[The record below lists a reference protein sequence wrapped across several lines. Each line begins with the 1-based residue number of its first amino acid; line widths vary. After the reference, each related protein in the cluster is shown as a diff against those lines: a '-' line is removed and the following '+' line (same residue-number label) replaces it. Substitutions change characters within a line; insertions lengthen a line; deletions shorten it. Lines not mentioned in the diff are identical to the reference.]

1 MCYYLCFIVIDH
13 AYTTFLHH
21 SFLGV
26 KSQIEYIKTLGVDS
40 IWLSPFYQNKLD
52 TCPNVTNCDETN
64 QNYDWDDVTDHKKVG
79 SRFGSEKDLNDLLA
93 ELKKHGNSILY
104 SGSINLLF

>member
-1 MCYYLCFIVIDH
+1 M
-13 AYTTFLHH
+13 
-21 SFLGV
+21 
-26 KSQIEYIKTLGVDS
+26 GVDS

-93 ELKKHGNSILY
+93 ELKKHGNYISY
-104 SGSINLLF
+104 SARINLFLSRI